1 MQQMQEQVKTLTQQ
15 IFVPTPP
22 IQRIT
27 AKQTMGKVQVAPFQQ
42 PDTIC
47 GIARR
52 IGYTGKG
59 NEDLATYR
67 LKIKTEWSKI
77 FVTLP
82 SVFVVE
88 NGIFLDYN
96 AWYANQPGEN

>member
-1 MQQMQEQVKTLTQQ
+1 MQVERLAQQ

-27 AKQTMGKVQVAPFQQ
+27 TRQTMGKVQIASLKQ
-42 PDTIC
+42 PDSIC
-47 GIARR
+47 GIALRV
-52 IGYTGKG
+52 GYTGKG
-59 NEDLATYR
+59 YEDLATYR
-67 LKIKTEWSKI
+67 LKIKTERTKI

-88 NGIFLDYN
+88 DGIFLDYE
-96 AWYANQPGEN
+96 AWRSNQQSEI

>member
-1 MQQMQEQVKTLTQQ
+1 MQMQIERLVQQ

-27 AKQTMGKVQVAPFQQ
+27 TRQTMGKVQIAPLKQ
-42 PDTIC
+42 PDCIC
-47 GIARR
+47 GIAQRV
-52 IGYTGKG
+52 GYTGKG

-67 LKIKTEWSKI
+67 LKIKTERSKT

-88 NGIFLDYN
+88 NGIFVDYDTWFSN
-96 AWYANQPGEN
+96 HPGEN

>member
-1 MQQMQEQVKTLTQQ
+1 MQEQAENLVQQ
-15 IFVPTPP
+15 IFVPAPP

-27 AKQTMGKVQVAPFQQ
+27 SKQTMGKVQVAPLKQ

-52 IGYTGKG
+52 VGYTGKG

-67 LKIKTEWSKI
+67 LKIKTERSKM

-88 NGIFLDYN
+88 NGVFLDYE
-96 AWYANQPGEN
+96 AWHSDHHEEV